1 MVQVAEEA
9 RLRLAALAYVID
21 LHNELTQENG
31 VPPLGTQNQAVDFI
45 LGDPELRRALA
56 DRAADADIEEMTTAL
71 RRPPQDALYHRVRSY
86 LEQIDGPRIFPAA
99 KPLSS
104 SRGPLSTLQ
113 TSDPAATIAIL
124 APESECMVRF

>member
-1 MVQVAEEA
+1 MQLTKEA

-31 VPPLGTQNQAVDFI
+31 APPLGTQNQAVDFI

-56 DRAADADIEEMTTAL
+56 DWAAGADLKQITTAM

-86 LEQIDGPRIFPAA
+86 FEQIDGRRIFPAA
-99 KPLSS
+99 KQL
-104 SRGPLSTLQ
+104 R
-113 TSDPAATIAIL
+113 
-124 APESECMVRF
+124 R